1 MVLGEGGLVGRKLT
15 KTTAQE
21 TFPTS
26 SILMVKGEAMMI
38 HPQKMNVKMNLM
50 IMMKAWK
57 LKS

>member
-1 MVLGEGGLVGRKLT
+1 MELGEGGSVGRKLT

-26 SILMVKGEAMMI
+26 SILMVNGEEMMI
-38 HPQKMNVKMNLM
+38 LPQKMNLM
-50 IMMKAWK
+50 MMIKVLK